1 MQMVNHKRIAKNTLL
16 LYLRMALIMLIG
28 LVASRVVLSSLG
40 AVDFGLY
47 NVIGGIVVALSFM
60 SGAMNASCNRYYSM
74 ALGKEDQPL
83 LHEVF
88 KANLLIYALFCLAV
102 LIICETLGLW
112 LLNAKLVIP
121 VERMGAARW
130 VYQFSIVTFVS
141 GLLTALKRREK
152 DLRAFKCGPDY
163 IDPMFHAS
171 ALGVPCRN
179 LDLQF
184 FDENTL
190 RFSLAKNGGSLSV
203 IEGVMG
209 YYDGVGMTTRASSY
223 AVAMASDTPAVLVV
237 DARGAAHS
245 VLAVIGGFLNL
256 HPKSHI
262 RGVILNRCSAML
274 YPRMKQ
280 AIADQFG
287 GAVLPLGY
295 LPVMKDCTLESRHLG
310 LITAQEM
317 TDLQEKLGLLADQ
330 IEKSVDIPGILALA
344 AEAPPLSWEE
354 PALPSPVQK
363 VRVAVARDRAFCF
376 YYQDN
381 LDLLQ
386 ELGAELVPFSPI
398 ADAALPENIRGLYL
412 GGGYPELYAESL
424 SENQSMK
431 DSIRQALEAGLPCI
445 AECGGFLYLQKALEG
460 RPMVGFLPGTGH
472 NTGKLSRFGYVTLT
486 AQKDN
491 LLCAAGEQLPAHEF
505 HYYDTTCNG
514 EDFLAQKADGR
525 AWRCGI
531 ATENLYAGFPHFHFY
546 AHPQMAARFLEMCR
560 KGSLERPERI

>member
-1 MQMVNHKRIAKNTLL
+1 MRG
-16 LYLRMALIMLIG
+16 R
-28 LVASRVVLSSLG
+28 
-40 AVDFGLY
+40 
-47 NVIGGIVVALSFM
+47 VALPRFFCEISRGGPHGRCGFCGDAM
-60 SGAMNASCNRYYSM
+60 KKELPRILIAGTNSGC
-74 ALGKEDQPL
+74 GK
-83 LHEVF
+83 
-88 KANLLIYALFCLAV
+88 
-102 LIICETLGLW
+102 T
-112 LLNAKLVIP
+112 
-121 VERMGAARW
+121 
-130 VYQFSIVTFVS
+130 TFVS

-287 GAVLPLGY
+287 GVVLPLGY

-317 TDLQEKLGLLADQ
+317 TDLQEKLEALADQ
-330 IEKSVDIPGILALA
+330 IEKSVDIPALLSLA
-344 AEAPPLSWEE
+344 ASAPALSWEPVALPE
-354 PALPSPVQK
+354 EGPAL
-363 VRVAVARDRAFCF
+363 RIAVARDNAFCF
-376 YYQDN
+376 YYEDN
-381 LDLLQ
+381 LDLLRS
-386 ELGAELVPFSPI
+386 LGAELVPFSPI

-445 AECGGFLYLQKALEG
+445 AECGGFLYLQKELEG

-546 AHPQMAARFLEMCR
+546 AHPKMAARFLAACR
-560 KGSLERPERI
+560 KEK

>member
-1 MQMVNHKRIAKNTLL
+1 MKKELPRI
-16 LYLRMALIMLIG
+16 LIAG
-28 LVASRVVLSSLG
+28 T
-40 AVDFGLY
+40 
-47 NVIGGIVVALSFM
+47 N
-60 SGAMNASCNRYYSM
+60 SGC
-74 ALGKEDQPL
+74 GK
-83 LHEVF
+83 
-88 KANLLIYALFCLAV
+88 
-102 LIICETLGLW
+102 T
-112 LLNAKLVIP
+112 
-121 VERMGAARW
+121 
-130 VYQFSIVTFVS
+130 TFVS

-317 TDLQEKLGLLADQ
+317 TDLQEKLEALADQ
-330 IEKSVDIPGILALA
+330 IEKSVDIPALCALA
-344 AEAPPLSWEE
+344 ASAPELSWE
-354 PALPSPVQK
+354 PVALPEEGPPL
-363 VRVAVARDRAFCF
+363 RIAVARDNAFCF
-376 YYQDN
+376 YYEDN
-381 LDLLQ
+381 LDLLRS
-386 ELGAELVPFSPI
+386 LGAELVPFSPI

-424 SENQSMK
+424 SKNQSMK

-445 AECGGFLYLQKALEG
+445 AECGGFLYLQKELEG
-460 RPMVGFLPGTGH
+460 RPMVGFLPGMGH

-531 ATENLYAGFPHFHFY
+531 ATETLYAGFPHFHFY
-546 AHPQMAARFLEMCR
+546 AHPQMAARFLAACR
-560 KGSLERPERI
+560 KEK

>member
-1 MQMVNHKRIAKNTLL
+1 MKKELPRI
-16 LYLRMALIMLIG
+16 LIAG
-28 LVASRVVLSSLG
+28 T
-40 AVDFGLY
+40 
-47 NVIGGIVVALSFM
+47 N
-60 SGAMNASCNRYYSM
+60 SGC
-74 ALGKEDQPL
+74 GK
-83 LHEVF
+83 
-88 KANLLIYALFCLAV
+88 
-102 LIICETLGLW
+102 T
-112 LLNAKLVIP
+112 
-121 VERMGAARW
+121 
-130 VYQFSIVTFVS
+130 TFVS

-317 TDLQEKLGLLADQ
+317 TDLQEKLEALADQ
-330 IEKSVDIPGILALA
+330 IEKSVDIPALCALA
-344 AEAPPLSWEE
+344 ASAPELSWE
-354 PALPSPVQK
+354 PVALPEEGPPL
-363 VRVAVARDRAFCF
+363 RIAVARDNAFCF
-376 YYQDN
+376 YYEDN
-381 LDLLQ
+381 LDLLRS
-386 ELGAELVPFSPI
+386 LGAELVPFSPI

-445 AECGGFLYLQKALEG
+445 AECGGFLYLQKELEG
-460 RPMVGFLPGTGH
+460 RPMVGFLPGMGH

-491 LLCAAGEQLPAHEF
+491 LLCAAGNSSLPMNSTITIPPATGKTSWPKRPTEEPGAAALPQKISMRASPIFISMH
-505 HYYDTTCNG
+505 TPRWPQ
-514 EDFLAQKADGR
+514 DF
-525 AWRCGI
+525 WRCAEKAPLKGRRGSDGSP
-531 ATENLYAGFPHFHFY
+531 ARASGWVSLRGPLSCPAKKGGKN
-546 AHPQMAARFLEMCR
+546 AA
-560 KGSLERPERI
+560 

>member
-1 MQMVNHKRIAKNTLL
+1 MKKELPRI
-16 LYLRMALIMLIG
+16 LIAG
-28 LVASRVVLSSLG
+28 T
-40 AVDFGLY
+40 
-47 NVIGGIVVALSFM
+47 N
-60 SGAMNASCNRYYSM
+60 SGC
-74 ALGKEDQPL
+74 GK
-83 LHEVF
+83 
-88 KANLLIYALFCLAV
+88 
-102 LIICETLGLW
+102 T
-112 LLNAKLVIP
+112 
-121 VERMGAARW
+121 
-130 VYQFSIVTFVS
+130 TFVS

-317 TDLQEKLGLLADQ
+317 TDLQEKLEALADQ
-330 IEKSVDIPGILALA
+330 IEKSVDIPALCALA
-344 AEAPPLSWEE
+344 ASAPELSWE
-354 PALPSPVQK
+354 PVALPEEGPPL
-363 VRVAVARDRAFCF
+363 RIAVARDNAFCF
-376 YYQDN
+376 YYEDN
-381 LDLLQ
+381 LDLLRS
-386 ELGAELVPFSPI
+386 LGAELVPFSPI

-445 AECGGFLYLQKALEG
+445 AECGGFMYLTQSIAGQPMVGALEG
-460 RPMVGFLPGTGH
+460 ECF
-472 NTGKLSRFGYVTLT
+472 NTGKLTRFGYVTL
-486 AQKDN
+486 QSKKDN
-491 LLCAAGEQLPAHEF
+491 LLCKAGDEIAAHEF
-505 HYYDTTCNG
+505 HHWDCTAPGDSFTAKKTTGKQWDC
-514 EDFLAQKADGR
+514 AVSSP
-525 AWRCGI
+525 
-531 ATENLYAGFPHFHFY
+531 TLYAGYPHFHFY
-546 AHPQMAARFLEMCR
+546 SNPAFAEGFIDTCIKEKHRHD
-560 KGSLERPERI
+560 

>member
-1 MQMVNHKRIAKNTLL
+1 MCVRSCKYGAAAAFGAERR
-16 LYLRMALIMLIG
+16 LRQFSELPQPFR
-28 LVASRVVLSSLG
+28 SFG
-40 AVDFGLY
+40 AVYVVSPLTIFNRLPAKVSLRVMRGR
-47 NVIGGIVVALSFM
+47 VALPRFFCEISRGGPHGRCGFCGDAM
-60 SGAMNASCNRYYSM
+60 KKELPRILIAGTNSGC
-74 ALGKEDQPL
+74 GK
-83 LHEVF
+83 
-88 KANLLIYALFCLAV
+88 
-102 LIICETLGLW
+102 T
-112 LLNAKLVIP
+112 
-121 VERMGAARW
+121 
-130 VYQFSIVTFVS
+130 TFVS

-190 RFSLAKNGGSLSV
+190 RFALAKNGGSLSV

-287 GAVLPLGY
+287 GSVLPLGY

-317 TDLQEKLGLLADQ
+317 TDLQEKLEVLADQ
-330 IEKSVDIPGILALA
+330 IKKVWISRRCFLWRPLRRRSAGSRWRCRKRDRPCALPWRGTMPSASIMRTIWTCCA
-344 AEAPPLSWEE
+344 AWGQSLCPFPPLRMQPCRRTSG
-354 PALPSPVQK
+354 
-363 VRVAVARDRAFCF
+363 AF
-376 YYQDN
+376 
-381 LDLLQ
+381 
-386 ELGAELVPFSPI
+386 
-398 ADAALPENIRGLYL
+398 
-412 GGGYPELYAESL
+412 
-424 SENQSMK
+424 
-431 DSIRQALEAGLPCI
+431 
-445 AECGGFLYLQKALEG
+445 
-460 RPMVGFLPGTGH
+460 T
-472 NTGKLSRFGYVTLT
+472 
-486 AQKDN
+486 
-491 LLCAAGEQLPAHEF
+491 
-505 HYYDTTCNG
+505 
-514 EDFLAQKADGR
+514 
-525 AWRCGI
+525 
-531 ATENLYAGFPHFHFY
+531 
-546 AHPQMAARFLEMCR
+546 
-560 KGSLERPERI
+560 

>member
-1 MQMVNHKRIAKNTLL
+1 MREPGYLLKRFVCPVLQVRGCGSFWRRKTAAAVFGTAAAFSILWCCICGFPLTIFNRLPAKVS
-16 LYLRMALIMLIG
+16 LRVMRG
-28 LVASRVVLSSLG
+28 R
-40 AVDFGLY
+40 
-47 NVIGGIVVALSFM
+47 VALPRFFCKISRGGPHGRCGFCGDAM
-60 SGAMNASCNRYYSM
+60 KKELPRILIAGTNSGC
-74 ALGKEDQPL
+74 GK
-83 LHEVF
+83 
-88 KANLLIYALFCLAV
+88 
-102 LIICETLGLW
+102 T
-112 LLNAKLVIP
+112 
-121 VERMGAARW
+121 
-130 VYQFSIVTFVS
+130 TFVS

-317 TDLQEKLGLLADQ
+317 TDLQEKLEALADQ
-330 IEKSVDIPGILALA
+330 IEKSVDIPALLSLA
-344 AEAPPLSWEE
+344 ASAPELSWE
-354 PALPSPVQK
+354 PVALPEEGPPL
-363 VRVAVARDRAFCF
+363 RIAVARDNAFCF
-376 YYQDN
+376 YYEDN
-381 LDLLQ
+381 LDLLRS
-386 ELGAELVPFSPI
+386 LGAELVPFSPI
-398 ADAALPENIRGLYL
+398 ADAVLPENIRGLYL

-445 AECGGFLYLQKALEG
+445 AECGGFLYLQKELEG

-531 ATENLYAGFPHFHFY
+531 ATETLYAGFPHFHFY
-546 AHPQMAARFLEMCR
+546 AHPQMAARFLAACR
-560 KGSLERPERI
+560 KEK

>member
-1 MQMVNHKRIAKNTLL
+1 MREPGYLLKRFVCPVLQVRGCGSFWRRKTAAAVFGTAAAFSILWCCICGFPLTIFDRLPAKVS
-16 LYLRMALIMLIG
+16 LRVMRG
-28 LVASRVVLSSLG
+28 R
-40 AVDFGLY
+40 
-47 NVIGGIVVALSFM
+47 VALPRFFYEISRGGPHGRCGFCGDAM
-60 SGAMNASCNRYYSM
+60 KKELPRILIAGTNSGC
-74 ALGKEDQPL
+74 GK
-83 LHEVF
+83 
-88 KANLLIYALFCLAV
+88 
-102 LIICETLGLW
+102 T
-112 LLNAKLVIP
+112 
-121 VERMGAARW
+121 
-130 VYQFSIVTFVS
+130 TFVS

-317 TDLQEKLGLLADQ
+317 TDLQEKLEALADQ
-330 IEKSVDIPGILALA
+330 IEKSVDIPALCALA
-344 AEAPPLSWEE
+344 ASAPELSWE
-354 PALPSPVQK
+354 PVALPEEGPPL
-363 VRVAVARDRAFCF
+363 RIAVARDNAFCF
-376 YYQDN
+376 YYEDN
-381 LDLLQ
+381 LDLLRS
-386 ELGAELVPFSPI
+386 LGAELVPFSPI

-445 AECGGFLYLQKALEG
+445 AECGGFLYLQKELEG

-491 LLCAAGEQLPAHEF
+491 LLCAAGEQIPAHEF

-531 ATENLYAGFPHFHFY
+531 ATETLYAGFPHFHFY
-546 AHPQMAARFLEMCR
+546 AHPKMAARFLAACR
-560 KGSLERPERI
+560 KEK

>member
-1 MQMVNHKRIAKNTLL
+1 MKKELPRI
-16 LYLRMALIMLIG
+16 LIAG
-28 LVASRVVLSSLG
+28 T
-40 AVDFGLY
+40 
-47 NVIGGIVVALSFM
+47 N
-60 SGAMNASCNRYYSM
+60 SGC
-74 ALGKEDQPL
+74 GK
-83 LHEVF
+83 
-88 KANLLIYALFCLAV
+88 
-102 LIICETLGLW
+102 T
-112 LLNAKLVIP
+112 
-121 VERMGAARW
+121 
-130 VYQFSIVTFVS
+130 TFVS

-223 AVAMASDTPAVLVV
+223 SVAMASDTPAVRVV

-317 TDLQEKLGLLADQ
+317 TDLQEKLEALADQ
-330 IEKSVDIPGILALA
+330 IGKSVDIPALCALA
-344 AEAPPLSWEE
+344 ASAPELSWE
-354 PALPSPVQK
+354 PVALPEEGSPL
-363 VRVAVARDRAFCF
+363 RIAVARDNAFCF
-376 YYQDN
+376 YYEDN
-381 LDLLQ
+381 LDLLRS
-386 ELGAELVPFSPI
+386 LGAELVPFSPI

-445 AECGGFLYLQKALEG
+445 AECGGFLYLQKELEG
-460 RPMVGFLPGTGH
+460 RPMVGFLPGMGH

-486 AQKDN
+486 
-491 LLCAAGEQLPAHEF
+491 
-505 HYYDTTCNG
+505 
-514 EDFLAQKADGR
+514 ADGR

-546 AHPQMAARFLEMCR
+546 AHPQMAARFLAACR
-560 KGSLERPERI
+560 KEK

>member
-1 MQMVNHKRIAKNTLL
+1 MREPGYLLKRFVCPVLQVRGCGSFWRRKTAAAVFGTAAAFSILWCCICGFPLTIFDRLPAKVS
-16 LYLRMALIMLIG
+16 LRVMRG
-28 LVASRVVLSSLG
+28 R
-40 AVDFGLY
+40 
-47 NVIGGIVVALSFM
+47 VALPRFFYEISRGGPHGRCGFCGDAM
-60 SGAMNASCNRYYSM
+60 KKELPRILIAGTNSGC
-74 ALGKEDQPL
+74 GK
-83 LHEVF
+83 
-88 KANLLIYALFCLAV
+88 
-102 LIICETLGLW
+102 T
-112 LLNAKLVIP
+112 
-121 VERMGAARW
+121 
-130 VYQFSIVTFVS
+130 TFVS

-317 TDLQEKLGLLADQ
+317 TDLQEKLEVLADQ
-330 IEKSVDIPGILALA
+330 IEKSVDIPALLSLA
-344 AEAPPLSWEE
+344 ASAPELSWE
-354 PALPSPVQK
+354 PVALPEEGLPL
-363 VRVAVARDRAFCF
+363 RIAVARDNAFCF
-376 YYQDN
+376 YYEDN
-381 LDLLQ
+381 LDLLRS
-386 ELGAELVPFSPI
+386 LGAELVPFSPI

-445 AECGGFLYLQKALEG
+445 AECGGFLYLQKELEG

-491 LLCAAGEQLPAHEF
+491 LLCAAGEQIPAHEF

-531 ATENLYAGFPHFHFY
+531 ATETLYAGFPHFHFY
-546 AHPQMAARFLEMCR
+546 AHPQMAARFLAACR
-560 KGSLERPERI
+560 KEK

>member
-1 MQMVNHKRIAKNTLL
+1 MKKELPRI
-16 LYLRMALIMLIG
+16 LIAG
-28 LVASRVVLSSLG
+28 T
-40 AVDFGLY
+40 
-47 NVIGGIVVALSFM
+47 N
-60 SGAMNASCNRYYSM
+60 SGC
-74 ALGKEDQPL
+74 GK
-83 LHEVF
+83 
-88 KANLLIYALFCLAV
+88 
-102 LIICETLGLW
+102 T
-112 LLNAKLVIP
+112 
-121 VERMGAARW
+121 
-130 VYQFSIVTFVS
+130 TFVS

-317 TDLQEKLGLLADQ
+317 TDLQEKLEALADQ
-330 IEKSVDIPGILALA
+330 IEKSVDIPALCALA
-344 AEAPPLSWEE
+344 ASAPELSWE
-354 PALPSPVQK
+354 PVALPEEGPPL
-363 VRVAVARDRAFCF
+363 RIAVARDNAFCF
-376 YYQDN
+376 YYEDN
-381 LDLLQ
+381 LDLLRS
-386 ELGAELVPFSPI
+386 LGAELVPFSPI

-424 SENQSMK
+424 SKNQSMK

-445 AECGGFLYLQKALEG
+445 AECGGFLYLQKELEG
-460 RPMVGFLPGTGH
+460 LDFDVIAGTESRGFIFGMPLAYNLHKPFVPIRKK
-472 NTGKLSRFGYVTLT
+472 GKLPREVVRQSYDLEYGSATIEMHKDALKPG
-486 AQKDN
+486 QKVVLVDD
-491 LLCAAGEQLPAHEF
+491 LIATGGPIEAAAKLVEQLG
-505 HYYDTTCNG
+505 G
-514 EDFLAQKADGR
+514 EVVKMLFVMELAGLKGR
-525 AWRCGI
+525 
-531 ATENLYAGFPHFHFY
+531 
-546 AHPQMAARFLEMCR
+546 
-560 KGSLERPERI
+560 ERLSRSDISSAIVYEGK

>member
-1 MQMVNHKRIAKNTLL
+1 MKKELPRI
-16 LYLRMALIMLIG
+16 LIAG
-28 LVASRVVLSSLG
+28 T
-40 AVDFGLY
+40 
-47 NVIGGIVVALSFM
+47 N
-60 SGAMNASCNRYYSM
+60 SGC
-74 ALGKEDQPL
+74 GK
-83 LHEVF
+83 
-88 KANLLIYALFCLAV
+88 
-102 LIICETLGLW
+102 T
-112 LLNAKLVIP
+112 
-121 VERMGAARW
+121 
-130 VYQFSIVTFVS
+130 TFVS

-317 TDLQEKLGLLADQ
+317 TDLQEKLEALADQ
-330 IEKSVDIPGILALA
+330 IEKSVDIPALCALA
-344 AEAPPLSWEE
+344 ASAPELSWE
-354 PALPSPVQK
+354 PVALPEEGPPL
-363 VRVAVARDRAFCF
+363 RIAVARDNAFCF
-376 YYQDN
+376 YYEDN
-381 LDLLQ
+381 LDLLRS
-386 ELGAELVPFSPI
+386 LGAELVPFSPI

-445 AECGGFLYLQKALEG
+445 AECGGFLYLQKELEG

-491 LLCAAGEQLPAHEF
+491 LLCAAGEQIPAHEF

-531 ATENLYAGFPHFHFY
+531 ATETLYAGFPHFHFY
-546 AHPQMAARFLEMCR
+546 AHPQMAARFLTACR
-560 KGSLERPERI
+560 KEK

>member
-1 MQMVNHKRIAKNTLL
+1 MREPGYLLKRFVCPVLQVRGCGSFWRRKTAAAVFGTAAAFSILWCCICGFPLTIFDRLPAKVS
-16 LYLRMALIMLIG
+16 LRVMRG
-28 LVASRVVLSSLG
+28 R
-40 AVDFGLY
+40 
-47 NVIGGIVVALSFM
+47 VALPRFFCKISRGGPHGRCGFCGDAM
-60 SGAMNASCNRYYSM
+60 KKELPRILIAGTNSGC
-74 ALGKEDQPL
+74 GK
-83 LHEVF
+83 
-88 KANLLIYALFCLAV
+88 
-102 LIICETLGLW
+102 T
-112 LLNAKLVIP
+112 
-121 VERMGAARW
+121 
-130 VYQFSIVTFVS
+130 TFVS

-317 TDLQEKLGLLADQ
+317 TDLQEKLEALADQ
-330 IEKSVDIPGILALA
+330 IEKSVDIPALCALA
-344 AEAPPLSWEE
+344 ASAPELSWE
-354 PALPSPVQK
+354 PVALPEEGPPL
-363 VRVAVARDRAFCF
+363 RIAVARDNAFCF
-376 YYQDN
+376 YYEDN
-381 LDLLQ
+381 LDLLRS
-386 ELGAELVPFSPI
+386 LGAELVPFSPI

-445 AECGGFLYLQKALEG
+445 AECGGFLYLQKELEG

-491 LLCAAGEQLPAHEF
+491 LLCAAGEQLSAHEF

-531 ATENLYAGFPHFHFY
+531 ATETLYAGFPHFHFY
-546 AHPQMAARFLEMCR
+546 AHPQMAARFLAACR
-560 KGSLERPERI
+560 KEK

>member
-1 MQMVNHKRIAKNTLL
+1 MCVRSCKYGAAAAFGAERR
-16 LYLRMALIMLIG
+16 LRQFSELPQPFR
-28 LVASRVVLSSLG
+28 SFG
-40 AVDFGLY
+40 AVYVVSPLTIFNRLPAKVSLRVMRGR
-47 NVIGGIVVALSFM
+47 VALPRFFCEISRGGPHGRCGFCGDAM
-60 SGAMNASCNRYYSM
+60 KKELSRILIAGTNSGC
-74 ALGKEDQPL
+74 GK
-83 LHEVF
+83 
-88 KANLLIYALFCLAV
+88 
-102 LIICETLGLW
+102 T
-112 LLNAKLVIP
+112 
-121 VERMGAARW
+121 
-130 VYQFSIVTFVS
+130 TFVS

-209 YYDGVGMTTRASSY
+209 YYDGVGLTTRASSY

-317 TDLQEKLGLLADQ
+317 TDLQEKLEALADQ
-330 IEKSVDIPGILALA
+330 IEKSVDIPALCALA
-344 AEAPPLSWEE
+344 ASAPALSWEPVALPE
-354 PALPSPVQK
+354 EGPAL
-363 VRVAVARDRAFCF
+363 RIAVARDNAFCF
-376 YYQDN
+376 YYEDN
-381 LDLLQ
+381 LDLLRS
-386 ELGAELVPFSPI
+386 LGAELVPFSPI

-445 AECGGFLYLQKALEG
+445 AECGGFLYLQKELEG

-560 KGSLERPERI
+560 KGSPERGAVSAAD

>member
-1 MQMVNHKRIAKNTLL
+1 MREPGYLLKRFVCPVLQVRGCGSFWRRKTAAAVFGTAAAFSILWCCICGFPLTIFDRLPAKVS
-16 LYLRMALIMLIG
+16 LRVMRG
-28 LVASRVVLSSLG
+28 R
-40 AVDFGLY
+40 
-47 NVIGGIVVALSFM
+47 VALPRFFYEISRGGPHGRCGFCGDAM
-60 SGAMNASCNRYYSM
+60 KKELPRILIAGTNSGC
-74 ALGKEDQPL
+74 GK
-83 LHEVF
+83 
-88 KANLLIYALFCLAV
+88 
-102 LIICETLGLW
+102 T
-112 LLNAKLVIP
+112 
-121 VERMGAARW
+121 
-130 VYQFSIVTFVS
+130 TFVS

-184 FDENTL
+184 FDENTM

-317 TDLQEKLGLLADQ
+317 TDLQEKLEALADQ
-330 IEKSVDIPGILALA
+330 IEKSVDIPALCALA
-344 AEAPPLSWEE
+344 ASAPELSWE
-354 PALPSPVQK
+354 PVALPEEGLPL
-363 VRVAVARDRAFCF
+363 RIAVARDNAFCF
-376 YYQDN
+376 YYEDN
-381 LDLLQ
+381 LDLLRS
-386 ELGAELVPFSPI
+386 LGAELVPFSPI

-445 AECGGFLYLQKALEG
+445 AECGGFLYLQKELEG

-491 LLCAAGEQLPAHEF
+491 LLCAAGEQIPAHEF

-531 ATENLYAGFPHFHFY
+531 ATETLYAGFPHFHFY
-546 AHPQMAARFLEMCR
+546 AHPQMAARFLAACR
-560 KGSLERPERI
+560 KEK

>member
-1 MQMVNHKRIAKNTLL
+1 MREPGYLLKRFVCPVLQVRGCGSFWRRKTAAAVFGTAAAFSILWCCICGFPLTIFDRLPAKVS
-16 LYLRMALIMLIG
+16 LRVMRG
-28 LVASRVVLSSLG
+28 R
-40 AVDFGLY
+40 
-47 NVIGGIVVALSFM
+47 VALPRFFCEISRGGPHGRCGFCGDAM
-60 SGAMNASCNRYYSM
+60 KKELPRILIAGTNSGC
-74 ALGKEDQPL
+74 GK
-83 LHEVF
+83 
-88 KANLLIYALFCLAV
+88 
-102 LIICETLGLW
+102 T
-112 LLNAKLVIP
+112 
-121 VERMGAARW
+121 
-130 VYQFSIVTFVS
+130 TFVS

-256 HPKSHI
+256 HSKSHI

-317 TDLQEKLGLLADQ
+317 TDLQKKLEALADQ
-330 IEKSVDIPGILALA
+330 IEKSVDIPALCALA
-344 AEAPPLSWEE
+344 ASAPALSWE
-354 PALPSPVQK
+354 PVALPEEGPPL
-363 VRVAVARDRAFCF
+363 RIAVARDNAFCF
-376 YYQDN
+376 YYEDN
-381 LDLLQ
+381 LDLLRS
-386 ELGAELVPFSPI
+386 LGAELVPFSPI

-445 AECGGFLYLQKALEG
+445 AECGGFLYLQKELEG

-546 AHPQMAARFLEMCR
+546 AHPQMAARFLAACR
-560 KGSLERPERI
+560 KEK